1 MNRVLFFLI
10 FSVLLGCN
18 NHHQEDH
25 RVDLKIYRFEDDFF
39 SINESNISQKTQ
51 QWNKVNN
58 TFLEGAFVPFIES
71 FVDNTNKP
79 LSISDSVFLN
89 ELLIFATLEDFKDV

>member
-1 MNRVLFFLI
+1 MNRTLFFLI

-18 NHHQEDH
+18 NHQQEDR
-25 RVDLKIYRFEDDFF
+25 RVDLKIYRFENDFF

-58 TFLEGAFVPFIES
+58 TFLEGAFVPFIEG
-71 FVDNTNKP
+71 FVEAKV
-79 LSISDSVFLN
+79 SAISTSPERNDTI
-89 ELLIFATLEDFKDV
+89 LIEDPFKV